1 MHMGY
6 KFVMGCS
13 CMFHMDTLVSAQEAA
28 EQKKEKRSKISIH
41 LSLRG
46 MENDTVTDA
55 NVEKLDVLTNENQRG
70 VMKISN

>member
-1 MHMGY
+1 
-6 KFVMGCS
+6 
-13 CMFHMDTLVSAQEAA
+13 MDTLVSAQEAA
-28 EQKKEKRSKISIH
+28 EQKKEKRGKISIH